1 MSAAPDLGIP
11 ELAGQCTYGEAARDG
26 LSVDENVRRL
36 LRYHWVT
43 RRTFEAGIAHL
54 PATPEWEVKCALAL
68 HQYQDI
74 EQVDALQRRIAEMR
88 NPMPRLDTAPD
99 GELDAFMEE
108 ALRATDTI
116 ELLAGCYRNSLRLA
130 AENGVRSI
138 AFPSIS
144 TGA

>member
-108 ALRATDTI
+108 ALRAVGVTAKI
-116 ELLAGCYRNSLRLA
+116 QQPACFRKG
-130 AENGVRSI
+130 AEACRFVITSPMNDVRW
-138 AFPSIS
+138 
-144 TGA
+144 TG